1 MCTKVVDTETNR
13 RPYQYTHLKQ
23 TILIFLRKANTIN
36 ERGEIC
42 DQSAATLPGSDWGAL
57 QLFLAALRCSFRK
70 IKPGSCNKNVW
81 SEGYKYKRLMGVNG
95 IRWNLKL
102 NPFSY

>member
-42 DQSAATLPGSDWGAL
+42 DQSAATLPGSD
-57 QLFLAALRCSFRK
+57 
-70 IKPGSCNKNVW
+70 
-81 SEGYKYKRLMGVNG
+81 
-95 IRWNLKL
+95 
-102 NPFSY
+102 